1 MNKFPVSTYRIR
13 FSDCDMFAHLN
24 NARFIDYFMN
34 AREDHLREHYNF
46 DLAAQYKAGTG
57 WVVAGH
63 EIFYVRPA
71 MVGEVVQIQSALI
84 DSGPEHILVEM
95 QMFDEKRTQLK
106 SLLWTR
112 FVPVN
117 LQTQRKEKHTEAML
131 QFVAS
136 VQADGFD
143 VAGGSSRRLGQLI
156 AEFKAIQPA
165 R

>member
-1 MNKFPVSTYRIR
+1 MNKQPVSTYRIR

-46 DLAAQYKAGTG
+46 DLAAQYKTGAG
-57 WVVAGH
+57 WVVGGH
-63 EIFYVRPA
+63 EIYYVKPA
-71 MVGEVVQIQSALI
+71 RIGEVVQIQSALI

-95 QMFDEKRTQLK
+95 QMFDEHRTHLK

-112 FVPVN
+112 FIPVN
-117 LQTQRKEKHTEAML
+117 LQTQRKEPHTAALLEFIA
-131 QFVAS
+131 QVQTDTVA
-136 VQADGFD
+136 V
-143 VAGGSSRRLGQLI
+143 GSGSAKRLGQLL
-156 AEFKAIQPA
+156 AEFKAI